1 MPMHMPKI
9 NTRYQSINEILTI
22 TPLDTGGGLNFCM
35 QWHLCKFLILGDVYN
50 HLFGL
55 VFPCPTSKKMRV
67 GVIGLAAPPP
77 PPPLP
82 PSVVLR
88 WDFLKLCP
96 LKNILKLCSGT
107 FYICFCLEIHRHPLG
122 NLALRFLHEI

>member
-1 MPMHMPKI
+1 MPHF
-9 NTRYQSINEILTI
+9 QENEGWGHWT
-22 TPLDTGGGLNFCM
+22 
-35 QWHLCKFLILGDVYN
+35 
-50 HLFGL
+50 
-55 VFPCPTSKKMRV
+55 
-67 GVIGLAAPPP
+67 AP

>member
-1 MPMHMPKI
+1 MPMYMPKI
-9 NTRYQSINEILTI
+9 NTRYQSINEILMI
-22 TPLDTGGGLNFCM
+22 NPLNFCM
-35 QWHLCKFLILGDVYN
+35 QWQLCKFLILGDTYN

-55 VFPCPTSKKMRV
+55 VFPCPTSKEMRV
-67 GVIGLAAPPP
+67 GVIGPPS
-77 PPPLP
+77 PLP

-96 LKNILKLCSGT
+96 LKNILKCCSGT

-122 NLALRFLHEI
+122 NLALHFLCEI